1 LTHGLD
7 HFKEAFID
15 LNDQYVVV
23 GGMAAATLMEDAGI
37 EFRVTKDIDLV
48 IIASDTDAIAEKL
61 IQYVTDGKYTVK
73 EKNADK
79 PVYYRFTKPELPEYP
94 FQVEIFHRKPDG
106 VELLDDQHIVP
117 IKNSSSGGGLSA
129 ILLEDEYFELIRDN
143 SVLEG
148 GLPIASTLAVI
159 ALKARAYND
168 LKSRKD
174 AGEPI
179 DSREIK
185 KHLRD
190 IFRLTQTLTGEE
202 TLQISGLPKQHLT
215 KFLSETE
222 SLDPQILKQLFASL
236 KIPLT
241 PADSISLLK
250 TTFKIDEN

>member
-7 HFKEAFID
+7 HFKAAFID

-37 EFRVTKDIDLV
+37 EFRLTKDIDLV
-48 IIASDTDAIAEKL
+48 IIANDTDDIAEKL
-61 IQYVTDGKYTVK
+61 IQYVTNGKYTVK
-73 EKNADK
+73 EKNAEK

-94 FQVEIFHRKPDG
+94 FQVEIFHRKPNG
-106 VELLDDQHIVP
+106 IELLDDQHIVP
-117 IKNSSSGGGLSA
+117 IKSHSSGTGLSA

-143 SVLEG
+143 SVMDA
-148 GLPIASTLAVI
+148 GLPIANALAVI

-174 AGEPI
+174 AGDSI
-179 DSREIK
+179 DGREIK
-185 KHLRD
+185 KHFRD

-202 TLQISGLPKQHLT
+202 MLQISGLPKQHLNR
-215 KFLSETE
+215 FLSETE
-222 SLDPQILKQLFASL
+222 SLDTQILKQLFTSL

-241 PADSISLLK
+241 PAKSISLLK
-250 TTFKIDEN
+250 SAFKIEDG